1 MAITTEQRGIEPR
14 GVLKASNA
22 GMVLVN
28 AAVTTFVLHTMPT
41 VIPSTA
47 KIRKILAYNNTGG
60 NALLQLGYLSLA
72 AVFVQTIPDLL
83 CLAGIENIWNE
94 IDIPNYEFRPDTTL
108 VTGTLGD
115 IVCQV
120 PVVIANAVVVLLE
133 VEELKQ

>member
-14 GVLKASNA
+14 GVLKSSNA
-22 GMVLVN
+22 GMVTVN